1 MCASRRP
8 TGRVGYGRAAGFT
21 MSTLRRLIDIHPG
34 ERRNT
39 FAAFGT
45 LLAITTGHTLLETA
59 RDAFFLAK
67 MPASRLPWMYLVI
80 VAIALAVSQIKAAR
94 ADSKV
99 GVAGSLVVAA
109 CITTGFWALMWGGRP
124 TATVLYALYIWT
136 GLFGS
141 WAMVQVWTLL
151 GRAHTMTQAKRLYGF
166 IGAGSVLGG
175 VLGALLARLSISLMS
190 PRSAVL
196 LAAGI
201 FVVAAVP
208 CLVIALPPEQVVPK
222 KRRATDDDAVKRPMS
237 ATVGLLWENAFARR
251 VLVIV
256 LVSTITV
263 TIADY
268 LFKSQIAA
276 EIKDTQRLGKYL
288 STFYGVTNTLA
299 LVAQLAIAPWV
310 FRRAGVQRAL
320 FFFPTSMLLAAGAV
334 IASGGLLVA
343 AVVLKG
349 LDGALRYS
357 IHKTSTELLLVPV
370 PDGTRERIKPVVDL
384 VGSRGG
390 QALASI
396 GILVLVAL
404 SAANPLTLGAIVL
417 VLAVFWTS
425 LVVTIRKL
433 YLDVFRETL
442 KMGGLSGKAE
452 LPELDLGALETLF
465 AGLNSSRDIDVIAS
479 LELLAEQHRE
489 RLIPALILYHPSR
502 EVVLRALDI
511 FTEMGRT
518 DFVSIADRLNGHPDR
533 EVAAAA
539 LRARTAVLPNKELL
553 LDRLADS
560 CAQISS
566 TALIALMARGWI
578 EPEEADRRLQEAL
591 ASRSWE
597 TAAELARAV
606 RAVAPVRT
614 ENDAIEDRFD
624 DLLLELEKL
633 APTFTDVADVPG
645 EGPLARG
652 AQPPPNLVEGPPN
665 VRVRLEVARAMG
677 VRKSPRFLPALV
689 RMLNRHE
696 LRSAARDAMLEIPG
710 ALGALDQGMSM
721 ARLPRDIRVH
731 LPRTICLFEPKA
743 AADVLLRHLHDED
756 DGAVRFKVIRGLVK
770 LRRANPHIDLDPT
783 PLTRIAEH
791 TLAHAEELQRWG
803 TALGITGD
811 HAPASQRTGADP
823 LQAAHHLL
831 VDLVH
836 DKELHATQRVFLLLE
851 LIHGDPFDDIWRGL
865 RSKNPKSRASSLEL
879 LENLVKPPLRARIL
893 ELVGEKGAAPS
904 RPSRPLSYEDALR
917 EILAHRSTTMRILA
931 EYRAAELG
939 IDVSTIPRAS
949 RPEHNPLAES
959 LGERLLGKVRD
970 VLVPDDEVAGA
981 SRAPA

>member
-1 MCASRRP
+1 MSARR
-8 TGRVGYGRAAGFT
+8 
-21 MSTLRRLIDIHPG
+21 SLLEIHPG

-80 VAIALAVSQIKAAR
+80 VAIALVLSQIKAAR

-109 CITTGFWALMWGGRP
+109 VITTGFWTLLLGGQP
-124 TATVLYALYIWT
+124 THPVLYALYVWT

-175 VLGALLARLSISLMS
+175 VVGAILARMSISMMS

-201 FVVAAVP
+201 FVLAAVP
-208 CLVIALPPEQVVPK
+208 CLIIKLPPDEDAPARPTRGIEQGGTT
-222 KRRATDDDAVKRPMS
+222 RRPMS
-237 ATVGLLWENAFARR
+237 ATIGLLWDNAFARR
-251 VLVIV
+251 VLGIV

-263 TIADY
+263 TLADY
-268 LFKSQIAA
+268 LFKSQLAD
-276 EIKDTQRLGKYL
+276 EIKDTKTLGNAL
-288 STFYGVTNTLA
+288 STFYAITNTLA

-320 FFFPTSMLLAAGAV
+320 FFFPASMLGAAAGV
-334 IASGGLLVA
+334 LLSGGSMVA
-343 AVVLKG
+343 AFVLKG

-370 PDGTRERIKPVVDL
+370 PDLIRERIKPVVDL

-390 QALASI
+390 QAFASL
-396 GILVLVAL
+396 GIIALVAL
-404 SAANPLTLGAIVL
+404 GGGASKPATLGAIVL
-417 VLAVFWTS
+417 ALAVMWIS

-442 KMGGLSGKAE
+442 KTGGLSGKAE

-465 AGLNSSRDIDVIAS
+465 AGLNSSRDIEVISS

-502 EVVLRALDI
+502 EVVLRALEI

-553 LDRLADS
+553 LDRLGDACMQVS
-560 CAQISS
+560 V
-566 TALIALMARGWI
+566 TALVALMARGWI
-578 EPEEADRRLQEAL
+578 EQDDAQQRLDVAV
-591 ASRSWE
+591 RSKSWQ
-597 TAAELARAV
+597 TAAELARAI
-606 RAVAPVRT
+606 RAVAPKRGT
-614 ENDAIEDRFD
+614 ESEVEDAFD
-624 DLLLELEKL
+624 DLLIKL
-633 APTFTDVADVPG
+633 DEIAPALRDMACEPG
-645 EGPLARG
+645 EDDGKFEARPNQSP
-652 AQPPPNLVEGPPN
+652 ANLVEGPPH
-665 VRVRLEVARAMG
+665 VRVRLEVARAMAA
-677 VRKSPRFLPALV
+677 RQSPRFLAALV

-696 LRSAARDAMLEIPG
+696 LRAVARTALVEIPG
-710 ALGALDQGMSM
+710 ALQALDQAMS
-721 ARLPRDIRVH
+721 AAQLPRDIRVH

-743 AADVLLRHLHDED
+743 AAAVLLRHLGDTY
-756 DGAVRFKVIRGLVK
+756 DGVVRFKVIRGLVK
-770 LRRANPHIDLDPT
+770 LRRQTPHIALDPT
-783 PLTRIAEH
+783 PLTKLAVQ
-791 TLAHAEELQRWG
+791 TLDHAEELQRWG
-803 TALGITGD
+803 AALSTRD
-811 HAPASQRTGADP
+811 KEAPVSLRAGADP

-831 VDLVH
+831 VDLVR
-836 DKELHATQRVFLLLE
+836 DKELHATERVFLLLE
-851 LIHGDPFDDIWRGL
+851 LIHRDPFDDIWRGL
-865 RSKNPKSRASSLEL
+865 RSKNPKSKASSLEL
-879 LENLVKPPLRARIL
+879 LENLVKAPLRDRIL
-893 ELVGEKGAAPS
+893 ELVGEKVQ
-904 RPSRPLSYEDALR
+904 RPSGAPAPLSYEEAIL
-917 EILAHRSTTMRILA
+917 EILAHRSSTMRILA

-939 IDVSTIPRAS
+939 IDTSKIPRAVRS
-949 RPEHNPLAES
+949 ETNPLAES
-959 LGERLLGKVRD
+959 IGGRLLGKVRE
-970 VLVPDDEVAGA
+970 VLTPDDETGRAN
-981 SRAPA
+981 APA